1 MTDARAFLVAAEPSG
16 DLLGREVAD
25 ELRKTRPEL
34 TLAGI
39 GGVEMAKAGLRSSI
53 DTTPLSVLG
62 LVEGLKAYPDVIRIA
77 DQAVEEIV
85 AFKPDAVVLVDSWG
99 FMLRVAQRLRKID
112 PAIRIIKLIGPQVWA
127 SRPGRAKTLAGCVD
141 HLLCIHD
148 FEEPFYEPFGLKT
161 TVIGN
166 PALSRVEQ
174 GDRKAFRL
182 AHGLS
187 GSSQTLLVL
196 PGSRRSEIARVAP
209 ALVEAAY
216 ELKMTH
222 SQLNVVCAPAESVAQ
237 PFVEAFPDIGRW
249 ATVVTRAEDRLNAM
263 AAADLAL
270 ACSGTVTTELAV
282 QRTPMIVGYK
292 TGWIT
297 WALARGFLFKPQHIT
312 LLNIVSD
319 DTEIVPEYVQTRLTA
334 SLIAEEGAFLL
345 ADPDRLSA
353 LVEAQNEA
361 LERMGGTVA
370 SAAKIAADAIV
381 EDLEVS

>member
-1 MTDARAFLVAAEPSG
+1 MTAPRIFLVAAEPSG

-25 ELRKTRPEL
+25 ELRKTNPEL
-34 TLAGI
+34 VMAGI

-62 LVEGLKAYPDVIRIA
+62 LFEGLKAYPDVVRLA
-77 DQAVEEIV
+77 DQAVAEIV

-127 SRPGRAKTLAGCVD
+127 SRPGRAKTLAACVD

-148 FEEPFYEPFGLKT
+148 FEVPYYEPFGLKT
-161 TVIGN
+161 TTIGN
-166 PALSRVEQ
+166 PALSRVEP
-174 GDRKAFRL
+174 GNGEAFRR
-182 AHGLS
+182 AYGLS
-187 GSSQTLLVL
+187 ATAQTLLVL

-222 SQLNVVCAPAESVAQ
+222 SQLEVICAPAESVAA
-237 PFVEAFPDIGRW
+237 PFMEAFPDIRRW
-249 ATVVTRAEDRLNAM
+249 VTVVKGAEDRLNAM
-263 AAADLAL
+263 ATADLAL

-297 WALARGFLFKPQHIT
+297 WALARGFLFKPTHIT

-319 DTEIVPEYVQTRLTA
+319 DMEIVPEYVQTRLTTSLVAEKAA
-334 SLIAEEGAFLL
+334 SLLAE
-345 ADPDRLSA
+345 PDRLSA
-353 LVEAQNEA
+353 LVLAQDEA
-361 LERMGGTVA
+361 LERMGGTTA
-370 SAAKIAADAIV
+370 SAARIAADAIV
-381 EDLEVS
+381 EDVSAA

>member
-1 MTDARAFLVAAEPSG
+1 MTQARIFLVAAEPSG

-25 ELRKTRPEL
+25 ELRKTSPDL
-34 TLAGI
+34 VMAGI
-39 GGVEMAKAGLRSSI
+39 GGAEMAQAGLRSAI
-53 DTTPLSVLG
+53 DTSPLSVLG
-62 LVEGLKAYPDVIRIA
+62 LFEGLKAYPDVVRLA
-77 DQAVEEIV
+77 DEAVAEIV

-127 SRPGRAKTLAGCVD
+127 SRPGRAKTLAACVD

-148 FEEPFYEPFGLKT
+148 FEVPYYEPFGLKT
-161 TVIGN
+161 TIIGN
-166 PALSRVEQ
+166 PALSRVEPGN
-174 GDRKAFRL
+174 GDAFRR
-182 AHGLS
+182 AYGLS
-187 GSSQTLLVL
+187 EKAQTLLVL

-222 SQLNVVCAPAESVAQ
+222 RQLEVICAPAASVAE
-237 PFVEAFPDIGRW
+237 PFAEAFPDIRRW
-249 ATVVTRAEDRLNAM
+249 STVVKGSEDRLNAM

-297 WALARGFLFKPQHIT
+297 WALARGFLFKPTHIT

-334 SLIAEEGAFLL
+334 SLVAEKAASLL
-345 ADPDRLSA
+345 AEPDRLSA
-353 LVEAQNEA
+353 LVQAQNEA
-361 LERMGGTVA
+361 LERMGGTTA

-381 EDLEVS
+381 EDVASG